1 MKNFAIF
8 LRYTAL
14 LFFTVIFLVPIFY
27 VIYNSFLPNRY
38 VQTWVPP
45 SIWTLDNYKR
55 IFADYPV
62 WRWYGNTLASTV
74 IVVLGNLI
82 FTTMSGYAMAK
93 LKFPG
98 REVIFNAFLG
108 SMMVPFQLVI
118 IQLYIQLA
126 QLQLHNTIWSIT
138 LPFLSQTMF
147 IFISRQ
153 FFFSVPGELIEA
165 ARIDGLSHAGAFY
178 RVVMPNAVTLFT
190 TIAILNF
197 NGTWNSYL
205 VPSTFINIKERL
217 TLVVGLQMI
226 NQEHFI
232 RTSMTLAGII
242 LLSFP
247 VMLFFLFTQKYF
259 VQGVMASGIKG

>member
-1 MKNFAIF
+1 M
-8 LRYTAL
+8 
-14 LFFTVIFLVPIFY
+14 
-27 VIYNSFLPNRY
+27 
-38 VQTWVPP
+38 P
-45 SIWTLDNYKR
+45 SVWTLDNYKR
-55 IFADYPV
+55 IFEEYPV
-62 WRWYGNTLASTV
+62 WRWYGNTLASAI
-74 IVVLGNLI
+74 IVVLGNLL

-98 REVIFNAFLG
+98 RMIIFNAFLG

-126 QLQLHNTIWSIT
+126 QLHLHNTIWSIT

-153 FFFSVPGELIEA
+153 FFLSVPDELVEA
-165 ARIDGLSHAGAFY
+165 ARLDGLSHAGAFY
-178 RVVMPNAVTLFT
+178 SVVMPNSVTLFT

-205 VPSTFINIKERL
+205 VPSTFINIKEQL

-226 NQEHFI
+226 NQDHFV
-232 RTSMTLAGII
+232 RTSMTLAGIM